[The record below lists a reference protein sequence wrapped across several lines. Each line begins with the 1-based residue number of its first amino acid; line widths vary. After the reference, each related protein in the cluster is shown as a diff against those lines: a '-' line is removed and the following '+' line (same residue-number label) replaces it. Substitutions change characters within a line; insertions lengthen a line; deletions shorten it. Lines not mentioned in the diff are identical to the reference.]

1 MCARINIF
9 YYTELMKC
17 GSETR
22 VQEVDKHNPGVIDEI
37 REMKYIKEAAQ

>member
-1 MCARINIF
+1 
-9 YYTELMKC
+9 MKC

-37 REMKYIKEAAQ
+37 REMKYIKEAAQWVLHVWLSA